1 MDYIQK
7 TICPYDCPTTC
18 GLLARTD
25 GTRILEIK
33 GDPSHPACQGLIC
46 RKMQDYEASIHS
58 PERILTPL
66 RRTGKKGEG
75 KFTPITWE
83 EAVGEITGRWKE
95 ILQKEGG
102 DAILPV
108 YFSGVMSLIQR
119 KCGDAFFNR
128 MGACSLVKTL
138 CSTAK
143 TAGYTSVM
151 GGTGCLDPRE
161 LSDSSA
167 IFVWGSD
174 VKATRIQTMPILAE
188 ARRKGRRVYLIEVCA
203 EDMASYCD
211 EVFLIRPGTDG
222 ALALAMMQVLE
233 EEGLS
238 DRAFLESRTEG
249 YEAFKEYLKG
259 CTPEWAQEITGL
271 SADRIRF
278 LARAFGS
285 TEAPAIL
292 LGSGPSRYGNGGMNV
307 RLITILSAFT
317 GAWGRPG
324 GGFCGCNPGDA
335 PFIDEALITRPDF
348 RQREGRR
355 VNINLVGQALSEVK
369 SLYVYAGNPAATVCS
384 QGEILAGLE
393 REDLFTVVHERFMT
407 DTARYADI
415 ILPAAFSVEQED
427 CYTAYGYSTFGYA
440 PQVIPPPGEC
450 KSNWDTFCLLAEA
463 MGYEEPYFKRTE
475 KEMVQELFDHPGEGL
490 LRLSPEQ
497 WEQLRQGGTVEA
509 GFKDHSQFK
518 TKTGKLQIVNK
529 GLKTPLPCWQPP
541 HGGKE
546 PLRLVSV
553 PSCYTLNSNFLD
565 REELAGRNGEQSLL
579 LNLEDAA
586 ERGINEGDRIL
597 AFNDLAQVPF
607 TARLSSLISRGSAAA
622 VGVYTRVNGGLLVNA
637 LHHPRLSDLGEAT
650 TMNDN
655 TIEVSKYRPE
665 EDVR

>member
-18 GLLARTD
+18 GLLACTD

-33 GDPSHPACQGLIC
+33 GDPSHPACKGLIC

-66 RRTGKKGEG
+66 RRIGKKGEG
-75 KFTPITWE
+75 AFTPITWE
-83 EAVGEITGRWKE
+83 EAVREITGRWKE

-108 YFSGVMSLIQR
+108 YYSGVMSLIQR

-161 LSDSSA
+161 LSDSTA

-203 EDMASYCD
+203 EDMAPYCD

-233 EEGLS
+233 EEGRS
-238 DRAFLESRTEG
+238 DQAFLESRTEG
-249 YEAFKEYLKG
+249 YQEFKEYLKG
-259 CTPEWAQEITGL
+259 CTPGWAQEITGL

-285 TEAPAIL
+285 TKAPAIL

-324 GGFCGCNPGDA
+324 GGFCGCNPGDT
-335 PFIDEALITRPDF
+335 PFVDQALVTRPDF

-384 QGEILAGLE
+384 QGEILEGLE
-393 REDLFTVVHERFMT
+393 REELFTVVHERFMT

-440 PQVIPPPGEC
+440 PRVIPPPGEC

-463 MGYEEPYFKRTE
+463 MGYEEAYFKRTE
-475 KEMVQELFDHPGEGL
+475 KEMVQELLAHPGEGL

-497 WEQLRQGGTVEA
+497 WELLRQGGTVEA
-509 GFKDHSQFK
+509 GFKDHSRFK
-518 TKTGKLQIVNK
+518 TETGKIQIINK
-529 GLKTPLPCWQPP
+529 GLKTPLPCWLPP
-541 HGGKE
+541 HGGTE
-546 PLRLVSV
+546 SLRLVSV
-553 PSCYTLNSNFLD
+553 PSCYTLNSSFLD
-565 REELAGRNGEQSLL
+565 REDLAGRNGEQSLL

-586 ERGINEGDRIL
+586 ERGISEGDRIL

-607 TARLSSLISRGSAAA
+607 TARLSALISRGSAAA
-622 VGVYTRVNGGLLVNA
+622 VGVYTRRNGGLLVNA

-655 TIEVSKYRPE
+655 TIEVRKYKPE